1 MSKGDC
7 QYTGKICYHAGLPE
21 SWNCSPKSRQK
32 WNLKVAVF
40 NFSPPIFLV
49 SCSSQPLVH
58 ITSLKLVLSGFLPVK
73 ANAQFS
79 VLILLDLVIGLRWL
93 FFPSFITG
101 LPGHHP
107 TLLWLL
113 LPPWLLR
120 FNLHYWFHIIFLTS
134 KCWGYQDLVHGCLL
148 RSLVERPHCFKYHPL
163 IIHLHTCITSP
174 SLFPKFIYPAQHL
187 KLCSWCA
194 PKNLF
199 FPLSSPFQFLSFL
212 TFCCFRKK
220 MGVTLDSSLLFTPH
234 QKISLAVF
242 PKCMISSVHLYCYH
256 SVQILVILASRLW
269 QNLPI
274 SLFPLS
280 TSFSSLF
287 WSQQPKWPLK
297 MKIESCHFSKSSN
310 NPLFFI
316 AE

>member
-107 TLLWLL
+107 TLL
-113 LPPWLLR
+113 
-120 FNLHYWFHIIFLTS
+120 
-134 KCWGYQDLVHGCLL
+134 
-148 RSLVERPHCFKYHPL
+148 
-163 IIHLHTCITSP
+163 
-174 SLFPKFIYPAQHL
+174 
-187 KLCSWCA
+187 
-194 PKNLF
+194 
-199 FPLSSPFQFLSFL
+199 
-212 TFCCFRKK
+212 
-220 MGVTLDSSLLFTPH
+220 
-234 QKISLAVF
+234 
-242 PKCMISSVHLYCYH
+242 
-256 SVQILVILASRLW
+256 
-269 QNLPI
+269 
-274 SLFPLS
+274 
-280 TSFSSLF
+280 
-287 WSQQPKWPLK
+287 
-297 MKIESCHFSKSSN
+297 
-310 NPLFFI
+310 
-316 AE
+316 